1 MARKVLITV
10 VVMAISVFLVAGCKK
25 SPNEGE
31 SSQPEIKT
39 SAEYKAEAEIEI
51 TEENVAE
58 ELERMEKE
66 LEAELSR
73 EQ

>member
-1 MARKVLITV
+1 MGRRILITV
-10 VVMAISVFLVAGCKK
+10 VVAAISVFCVAGCKK
-25 SPNEGE
+25 SPDEGE
-31 SSQPEIKT
+31 ASQPEIKT
-39 SAEYKAEAEIEI
+39 SAEYKAEAESEI
-51 TEENVAE
+51 TAENVAE

>member
-1 MARKVLITV
+1 MARKILIMV
-10 VVMAISVFLVAGCKK
+10 VVTAISVFLVTGCKK
-25 SPNEGE
+25 SPGGGG

-39 SAEYKAEAEIEI
+39 SAEYKAEAESEI
-51 TEENVAE
+51 TAENVAE